1 MSESRSGADD
11 TTPHEDVPDHPTNQ
25 PHVRENVDDA
35 DDRAARR
42 EQDDHQDHQD
52 RQALA
57 ALRSGEDG
65 AWATLWLRHYSW
77 LRGYA
82 GGYLRANSEAEDVAS
97 EALMRTLVRFSV
109 LDPPRSLRSYLKTVA
124 RHLVID
130 LYRRRDREAEAVQ
143 RSRGD
148 LVVWDEPS
156 LSVDERRRVV
166 MTLRAMPERQ
176 RYVLIRLILDGMSIT
191 EVAEEISLT
200 PNATSQLAFRARAT
214 FRRLFGD
221 YGGFRLALATTWQ
234 RLTGHRRV
242 RYEGRR
248 RLT

>member
-1 MSESRSGADD
+1 VSERRSGAGDS
-11 TTPHEDVPDHPTNQ
+11 H
-25 PHVRENVDDA
+25 DA
-35 DDRAARR
+35 LSEEDDRR
-42 EQDDHQDHQD
+42 DDQQV
-52 RQALA
+52 LA
-57 ALRSGEDG
+57 ALRSGQDG

-77 LRGYA
+77 LRGYV
-82 GGYLRANSEAEDVAS
+82 GGYLRADSEAEDVAS
-97 EALMRTLVRFSV
+97 EALMRTLARFSV

-130 LYRRRDREAEAVQ
+130 LYRRRDRETEAVQ
-143 RSRGD
+143 RARGD

-166 MTLRAMPERQ
+166 RTLRAMPERQ

-191 EVAEEISLT
+191 EVADEFGLS

-221 YGGFRLALATTWQ
+221 YGGFRLALATA
-234 RLTGHRRV
+234 
-242 RYEGRR
+242 RR
-248 RLT
+248 RLTSRTRVGHEGRGRLT